1 MSKKDRL
8 KKQSLKQIE
17 EKKNAAREEEKERLE
32 AGESRSAKKLRRSA
46 KKHSGALTLIM
57 KLLMCPPF
65 IWSGICYNVIFLV
78 GISMDE
84 VSNVPK
90 RMAFYLGGGA
100 LVCLA
105 GLVFAF
111 LSKYVTQ
118 FVLIFTGSML
128 YLHAARFIVGK
139 AQDLITA
146 GRGLTESQQE
156 LASKWRL
163 GFYPI
168 LVMTALSAALMAM
181 YLVKKHKAKKRRQ
194 DELDN
199 APVKSIVE

>member
-100 LVCLA
+100 RVCVSFKVCHTVCADIHGQYAVSARSKIHRRKSA
-105 GLVFAF
+105 GSHHRRTRTYRKPAGACLKMAAGI
-111 LSKYVTQ
+111 LSHTCYDRS
-118 FVLIFTGSML
+118 LGSSSGNVS
-128 YLHAARFIVGK
+128 RQK
-139 AQDLITA
+139 A
-146 GRGLTESQQE
+146 
-156 LASKWRL
+156 
-163 GFYPI
+163 
-168 LVMTALSAALMAM
+168 
-181 YLVKKHKAKKRRQ
+181 
-194 DELDN
+194 
-199 APVKSIVE
+199 